1 MLVAPVSSAALFSGT
16 ILFDALLEPLCSQ
29 ATQRRSNPISENT
42 VTTLPSSMRAA
53 VHNGFGAPDVLQT
66 QSIPLPE
73 LRSNDLLVRVHGA
86 GLNRAELNWRQG
98 NYGPT
103 PGFGDCDQVIGLEMA
118 GEVVAM
124 GPQVQGFQAGE
135 RVMGIV
141 GGGAYAEYARID
153 AGMAMRVPEGISDI
167 EAASI
172 PEAMVTAHH
181 VLLHL
186 GNLQAGQ
193 RVLIHGAGGG
203 VGTTLVQMARM
214 AGASTIVTT
223 SSAGKHDRLRALGV
237 DIAIDYAK
245 QDFAEVIAREVQ
257 GGRVDVVI
265 CNMGALYLE
274 RNIRSLDVAGRLV
287 QLGLQGGANG
297 SLPMDVMMTRRLRI
311 EGTVMKSL
319 STAQKVAMTQRFA
332 ERWLPVIARREL
344 LPLIE
349 KQYPLTQAAQAH
361 THLENQQPFGK
372 IVLNCQS

>member
-1 MLVAPVSSAALFSGT
+1 
-16 ILFDALLEPLCSQ
+16 
-29 ATQRRSNPISENT
+29 
-42 VTTLPSSMRAA
+42 MRAA